1 MKSKFLMNGLYKLAF
16 DCLILRVK
24 RSNLF
29 SVQRFLRLLRSI
41 YPLNNNFMGFPSI
54 IILLLVIS
62 LTTMS
67 CEKKTAKITQGKM
80 LKVVTTLF
88 PLYDFAKNVGKQRAD
103 VTLLLPPGV
112 EPHSFEPK
120 PKDILTIHEAD
131 IFIYTGKFMEPWV
144 KDVLKGVG
152 DEGPLV
158 VDSGKGIVFTNNNN
172 EYRIDPHIWLDF
184 SKAQKMVDNILE
196 GFLKRDP
203 ENSSFYIEN
212 AKEFKKKLNK
222 LDRKYKDSLSSCK
235 KKVIIHG
242 GHFAFGYL
250 ANRYNLKYISA
261 YKGFAPDAEPT
272 PGNLIELIKNLKN
285 YNVKYLFYEELVSPK
300 VAEVISKETG
310 AKLLLLHGAHN
321 VTREDLAQG
330 VTFIFLM
337 EQNLRNLMTGLE
349 CK

>member
-1 MKSKFLMNGLYKLAF
+1 
-16 DCLILRVK
+16 
-24 RSNLF
+24 
-29 SVQRFLRLLRSI
+29 
-41 YPLNNNFMGFPSI
+41 MGFPSI

-62 LTTMS
+62 LTTIS
-67 CEKKTAKITQGKM
+67 CEKKTAKITEGKR

-88 PLYDFAKNVGKQRAD
+88 PLYDFAKHVGKQRAD

-112 EPHSFEPK
+112 ESHSFEPK

-131 IFIYTGKFMEPWV
+131 IFVYTGKFMEPWV
-144 KDVLKGVG
+144 KDVLKGIG
-152 DEGPLV
+152 DQRPLV
-158 VDSGKGIVFTNNNN
+158 VDSGKGIVFTDENNNN

-203 ENSSFYIEN
+203 ENSSFYREN
-212 AKEFKKKLNK
+212 AMKYKKKLNK
-222 LDRKYKDSLSSCK
+222 LDKRYKDSLSSCK
-235 KKVIIHG
+235 KKVLIHG

-250 ANRYNLKYISA
+250 AKRYNLKYISA
-261 YKGFAPDAEPT
+261 YNGFAPDSEPT
-272 PGNLIELIKNLKN
+272 PGNLIELIKNLKI
-285 YNVKYLFYEELVSPK
+285 YNVKYIFYEELVSPK
-300 VAEVISKETG
+300 IAEVISIETG

>member
-1 MKSKFLMNGLYKLAF
+1 LCKLAF
-16 DCLILRVK
+16 DCLSLRVK

-29 SVQRFLRLLRSI
+29 SIQRFLRSLRSI
-41 YPLNNNFMGFPSI
+41 CPRNSNFMGFPSI

-62 LTTMS
+62 LIMIS
-67 CEKKTAKITQGKM
+67 CENKTARITGGKR

-88 PLYDFAKNVGKQRAD
+88 PLYDFAKHVGKQRAD

-112 EPHSFEPK
+112 ESHSFEPK

-131 IFIYTGKFMEPWV
+131 IFVYTGKFMEPWV
-144 KDVLKGVG
+144 KDILKGIG
-152 DEGPLV
+152 DKGPLV
-158 VDSGKGIVFTNNNN
+158 VDSGKGIVFTDENNNS

-203 ENSSFYIEN
+203 ENSSFYSEN
-212 AKEFKKKLNK
+212 AMEYKKKLNK
-222 LDRKYKDSLSSCK
+222 LDKRYKDSLSSCK
-235 KKVIIHG
+235 KKVLIHG

-250 ANRYNLKYISA
+250 AKRYNLKYISA
-261 YKGFAPDAEPT
+261 YKGFSPDAEPT
-272 PGNLIELIKNLKN
+272 PGNLIELIGNLKK
-285 YNVKYLFYEELVSPK
+285 YNVKYIFYEELVFPK
-300 VAEVISKETG
+300 IAEVISTETG
-310 AKLLLLHGAHN
+310 AKLLLFHGAHN
-321 VTREDLAQG
+321 VTREDLIQG

-337 EQNLRNLMTGLE
+337 EQNLKNLMTGLE